1 MDNATSLL
9 DHESEKEFIK
19 SIDELQKGRTSV
31 SVTHRLSDIV
41 NYDIIFYMDGGRLV
55 EQGTHNQLIE
65 KRGKYYNLYKISEK

>member
-9 DHESEKEFIK
+9 DQESEKEFIK
-19 SIDELQKGRTSV
+19 SIDELQKGRTSI

-41 NYDIIFYMDGGRLV
+41 NYDTIFYMDGGRLI

-65 KRGKYYNLYKISEK
+65 KRGRYYNSYKISEK